1 VLGNLPYHI
10 TTPLLFH
17 LVASR
22 ASVEDAFVMVQK
34 EIAQRITA
42 EPKTKEYGIL
52 SVLIQSYAE
61 ATEEFTVSRN
71 VFRPR
76 PKVSSAMVSLRWH
89 QRWSQHIPDP
99 DLYRIVVRTA
109 FGKRRK
115 TLRNALRYL
124 PLEGFDSD
132 ELTFDTGKRAE
143 ELTIREFL
151 LLTRE
156 IREIYPDYQEQV
168 EQADI

>member
-1 VLGNLPYHI
+1 
-10 TTPLLFH
+10 
-17 LVASR
+17 
-22 ASVEDAFVMVQK
+22 M
-34 EIAQRITA
+34 
-42 EPKTKEYGIL
+42 
-52 SVLIQSYAE
+52 
-61 ATEEFTVSRN
+61 
-71 VFRPR
+71 
-76 PKVSSAMVSLRWH
+76 
-89 QRWSQHIPDP
+89 
-99 DLYRIVVRTA
+99 RTA

-124 PLEGFDSD
+124 PLEGFDPD

-168 EQADI
+168 EQAKI